1 MSGVSDLEAKTFRQE
16 IELLKRLQGN
26 QRIVKLIDYE
36 ERMKSDGTG
45 QELLVVMEKGSRDL
59 GNLIKELSGNYY
71 LQKTCLFLAAGR
83 VRRRSPK
90 RQYYCCCCSYVFCP
104 KPAILS
110 DYSKTPQLWTALATG
125 FFRNY
130 GVFRYFKGSVLQ
142 TNMIY

>member
-59 GNLIKELSGNYY
+59 GNLIKELSGNHYPH
-71 LQKTCLFLAAGR
+71 KAFLFSLKDHNFWYDGDIA
-83 VRRRSPK
+83 
-90 RQYYCCCCSYVFCP
+90 
-104 KPAILS
+104 
-110 DYSKTPQLWTALATG
+110 
-125 FFRNY
+125 Y
-130 GVFRYFKGSVLQ
+130 GLGWLHF
-142 TNMIY
+142 